1 MDSAGVTSRIAHAL
15 ERRRFMAMAAVGIL
29 TVPLV
34 AEAQPAGTVRRIG
47 YISSSPSSPLTEVW
61 WEAFLAGL
69 REQGWE
75 QRQNIVVERRFAEL
89 RKEAALAVAEEL
101 IRLRVEVLVVS
112 STLTAL
118 AAKQATTTVPIV
130 VTVPSDPVAVGLVT
144 SLARPGGNVTGLSFV
159 GTELAG
165 KQVDFLKDAVPGLT
179 RIAVL
184 ANPTNASNPLRTQ
197 EITEVA
203 RALKLQVDV
212 VEARTRGEIQEAFAT
227 MARRRPGAAI
237 ILADPLFVRE
247 MGNLVRL
254 AAEHRLPVMYGL
266 REAVEAGGLMSYG
279 ASFTDLF
286 RRAAT
291 YVDKILKGAKPGD
304 LPIEQATK
312 FELVINLRTAKA
324 LRLTIPQSVLRRADQ
339 VIQ

>member
-1 MDSAGVTSRIAHAL
+1 MDLAAADRRAFLSGLAL
-15 ERRRFMAMAAVGIL
+15 SMLAAAL
-29 TVPLV
+29 A
-34 AEAQPAGTVRRIG
+34 AEAQPAGAARRIG
-47 YISSSPSSPLTEVW
+47 YISNVQSSSLTESW
-61 WEAFLAGL
+61 WEAFVASL
-69 REQGWE
+69 REQGWVE
-75 QRQNIVVERRFAEL
+75 HQNIIIERRYTEL

-101 IRLRVEVLVVS
+101 VRLRVDVIVVS

-118 AAKQATTTVPIV
+118 AARQATTTVPIV
-130 VTVPSDPVAVGLVT
+130 LTVPADPVATGLVT

-165 KQVDFLKDAVPGLT
+165 KQVELLKEAVPGLA
-179 RIAVL
+179 RVAVL

-197 EITEVA
+197 EIAEVA

-212 VEARTRGEIQEAFAT
+212 VNAGTHAEIQEAFAT

-254 AAEHRLPVMYGL
+254 AAEQRLPVMYGL

-291 YVDKILKGAKPGD
+291 YVDRILKGAKPGD

-324 LRLTIPQSVLRRADQ
+324 LRLTIPQALLLRADQ
-339 VIQ
+339 VIP